1 MPLPTPIKIS
11 KLEFY
16 LNGYP
21 PALKCYLLDGFLR
34 GFSLD
39 YVGHHET
46 SFCNN
51 LLSAIQNPSAV
62 NEKLSKELKFGR
74 IAGPFSEKPFSSL
87 RLLPLGLIPKKAPG
101 EFRLIHHLSFPYGTS
116 VNSHI
121 PTEASSVRYASI
133 DDAIRIIRRTGRG
146 CALEKTDVKNAFR
159 LIPVNPN
166 DYDLLGIF
174 WQDHFYYDKC
184 LPMGCS
190 SSCKIFEA
198 FSSALEWIAH
208 HKLST
213 PGILHIL
220 DDFLIIERD
229 TVTCSTKLLSL
240 LTTCD
245 DLGVAMAPEKTVGPS
260 TVLSFAGIELDTCKL
275 EARLSQDKIDKC
287 TNMIQDFLKRKKVT
301 LKDMQS
307 LMGLLNF
314 TCSVVVPGRTFLRR
328 MINLTVGVR
337 RPMHMIHLTSAV
349 KGDLHLWLQFLTQ
362 FNGKSFFLDFIW
374 LSSDMIHLYT
384 DASGSLGYGAV
395 FGRNWLYGAWPK
407 RWSSLNIVVLECF
420 RL

>member
-16 LNGYP
+16 LDGYP
-21 PALKCYLLDGFLR
+21 PASKRYLLDGFLR
-34 GFSLD
+34 VFSLD
-39 YVGHHET
+39 YVGYHET

-62 NEKLSKELKFGR
+62 NEKLSKELKLGR

-87 RLLPLGLIPKKAPG
+87 RLSPLGLIPKKAPG
-101 EFRLIHHLSFPYGTS
+101 EFHLIHHLSFPYGTS

-133 DDAIRIIRRTGRG
+133 DDAIRIIRCTGRG
-146 CALEKTDVKNAFR
+146 CALAKTDVKNAFR

-198 FSSALEWIAH
+198 FSSALEWIARY
-208 HKLST
+208 KLST

-220 DDFLIIERD
+220 DDFLIIEHD
-229 TVTCSTKLLSL
+229 TVTCSTKLLSFL
-240 LTTCD
+240 KTCD
-245 DLGVAMAPEKTVGPS
+245 DLGVPMAPGKTVGPS

-275 EARLSQDKIDKC
+275 EARLPQDKIDKC
-287 TNMIQDFLKRKKVT
+287 TNTIQDFLKCKKVT
-301 LKDMQS
+301 LKDIQS
-307 LMGLLNF
+307 LIGLLNF

-328 MINLTVGVR
+328 MINLTVGIR
-337 RPMHMIHLTSAV
+337 RPMHMIRLTSAV
-349 KGDLHLWLQFLTQ
+349 KGDLHLWLQFLTRRG
-362 FNGKSFFLDFIW
+362 FW
-374 LSSDMIHLYT
+374 
-384 DASGSLGYGAV
+384 
-395 FGRNWLYGAWPK
+395 
-407 RWSSLNIVVLECF
+407 
-420 RL
+420 